1 MTPTYAVGGLT
12 EADIDLIVM
21 ALDRYTS
28 DNKSIDN
35 TYACDLMLKF
45 DDITDP
51 VENDFAEEATDSAAP
66 VSVKLEGNVYH
77 VAFKR

>member
-28 DNKSIDN
+28 DDKSIN
-35 TYACDLMLKF
+35 TTYACDLMLKF

-51 VENDFAEEATDSAAP
+51 VENDFEDDTVATVAP